1 MSYRN
6 PHRRLRAATA
16 ALALLSLLAACTGG
30 TGGEDVGSGV
40 QAGQVDAN
48 QAKVGDGGTLA
59 YSIEVDVKN
68 WNILHATG
76 DVFGYRQIL
85 NPVLPH
91 AMISLP
97 DFTMAKNDALLTEAK
112 VVKESPQ
119 TVEYRIRPE
128 ATWSDGTPITADDF
142 KYTWQ
147 VQDPQQCA
155 TCEPATQAGYDQVAS
170 VTGSDNGK
178 TVTVEFKNTYQP
190 WRLMFPHL
198 LPAHIAAQQG
208 DLATSFNDYFSTTVP
223 TWSGGPYLIDKYVP
237 NQSVTMKKNPKWYG
251 EGPHLDQLVF
261 RILTDE
267 RQAVTA
273 MANNEI
279 QVVVPRPTLDLV
291 EQLKGISNV
300 TTSLASGLVYEH
312 LDINTAHPALADV
325 ALRRA
330 IFTAVDRQA
339 IIDKTIGQFAAGTK
353 ALGNRNFMPGQK
365 LEGVDAYVDNV
376 TSAGLGDGNI
386 EAAKKVLTDAGYV
399 IGDGK
404 LTDPKGKAVPPLR
417 MRYSKGNQVRL
428 DTSVLIQNQL
438 KQLGITLQL
447 QETDSL
453 GTTVNTGDFDLI
465 VFGTNL
471 DVIPT
476 ATAQSV
482 FGSKGT
488 HTGYQDQEIDGWVSE
503 AARTL
508 DPQQVID
515 LLNKVDAR
523 ISEQAVTLP
532 IYQTPTLI
540 AYRSDFGNV
549 RANPTRF
556 GTSYN
561 TEQWGIKSD
570 G

>member
-1 MSYRN
+1 MSHRN
-6 PHRRLRAATA
+6 PHPRLRAATA
-16 ALALLSLLAACTGG
+16 GLALLPLLLAACSTGG
-30 TGGEDVGSGV
+30 GDENVGDGIK
-40 QAGQVDAN
+40 AGQVDAN
-48 QAKVGDGGTLA
+48 QAKVKDGGTLA

-91 AMISLP
+91 AMISQP
-97 DFTMAKNDALLTEAK
+97 DFTMAKNDALVTEVK
-112 VVKESPQ
+112 VVKDSPQ

-128 ATWSDGTPITADDF
+128 AAWSDGTPITADDF

-147 VQDPQQCA
+147 VQDPQQCSA
-155 TCEPATQAGYDQVAS
+155 CEPATQAGYDQVAS

-198 LPAHIAAQQG
+198 LPAHIAAQHG
-208 DLATSFNDYFSTTVP
+208 DLATSFNDYFASTVP
-223 TWSGGPYLIDKYVP
+223 TWSGGPYLISEYVP

-251 EGPHLDQLVF
+251 DGPHLDQLVF

-339 IIDKTIGQFAAGTK
+339 VIDKTIGQFAAGTK
-353 ALGNRNFMPGQK
+353 PLGNRNFMPGQT
-365 LEGVDAYVDNV
+365 LEGAAAYTDTV
-376 TSAGLGDGNI
+376 TPAGLGDGNLD
-386 EAAKKVLTDAGYV
+386 AAKKILTDAGYV
-399 IGDGK
+399 LGDGK
-404 LTDPKGKAVPPLR
+404 LTDPKGKPVPALR

-428 DTSVLIQNQL
+428 DTSVLVQNQL

-488 HTGYQDQEIDGWVSE
+488 HTGYKDQEIDGWLTA

-508 DPQQVID
+508 DPQQVVD
-515 LLNKVDAR
+515 LLNKVDTR

-532 IYQTPTLI
+532 IYQTPTLV
-540 AYRSDFGNV
+540 AYRSDLGNV
-549 RANPTRF
+549 RVNPTRF

-561 TEQWGIKSD
+561 SQEWGVKE
-570 G
+570 

>member
-1 MSYRN
+1 MSHRN
-6 PHRRLRAATA
+6 PHHRLRAATA
-16 ALALLSLLAACTGG
+16 GLALLPLLLAACSTGG
-30 TGGEDVGSGV
+30 GDESVGDGIK
-40 QAGQVDAN
+40 AGQVDAN
-48 QAKVGDGGTLA
+48 QAKVKDGGTLA

-85 NPVLPH
+85 NPVLAH
-91 AMISLP
+91 AMISQP
-97 DFTMAKNDALLTEAK
+97 DFTMAKNDALVTEAK
-112 VVKESPQ
+112 VVKDSPQ

-128 ATWSDGTPITADDF
+128 AVWSDGTPITADDF

-147 VQDPQQCA
+147 VQDPQQCP

-170 VTGSDNGK
+170 VAGSDNGK

-198 LPAHIAAQQG
+198 LPAHIAAQHG
-208 DLATSFNDYFSTTVP
+208 DLATSFNDHFTRTVP
-223 TWSGGPYLIDKYVP
+223 TWSGGPYLISEYVP

-291 EQLKGISNV
+291 QQLKGISNV

-330 IFTAVDRQA
+330 IFAAVDRQA

-353 ALGNRNFMPGQK
+353 PLGNRNFMPGQK
-365 LEGVDAYVDNV
+365 LEGVDTYADNV

-386 EAAKKVLTDAGYV
+386 EAAKKILTDAGYV
-399 IGDGK
+399 LGSGS
-404 LTDPKGKAVPPLR
+404 LTDPKGKPVPPLR

-428 DTSVLIQNQL
+428 DTSVLVQNQL

-488 HTGYQDQEIDGWVSE
+488 HTGYKDPEIDGWLTD

-508 DPQQVID
+508 DPKQVVA
-515 LLNKVDAR
+515 LLNKVDTR

-532 IYQTPTLI
+532 IYQTPTLV
-540 AYRSDFGNV
+540 AYRSDLGNV
-549 RANPTRF
+549 RVNPTRF

-561 TEQWGIKSD
+561 TQDWGVKE
-570 G
+570 

>member
-1 MSYRN
+1 MTRIKSARIKCGAV
-6 PHRRLRAATA
+6 LTVIAV
-16 ALALLSLLAACTGG
+16 LAGCGAGA
-30 TGGEDVGSGV
+30 GGESEDVAGGIK
-40 QAGQVDAN
+40 AGQINAN
-48 QAKVGDGGTLA
+48 QATVQDGGTVT

-91 AMISLP
+91 AMISMP
-97 DFTMAKNDALLTEAK
+97 DFTMAKNDALLLDAK

-119 TVEYRIRPE
+119 TVEYKIRPE
-128 ATWSDGTPITADDF
+128 AAWSDGTPITAEDF

-147 VQDPQQCA
+147 VQDPKQCQ
-155 TCEPATQAGYDQVAS
+155 TCQPASTAGYDQVAS
-170 VTGSDNGK
+170 VTGGDNGK
-178 TVTVEFKNTYQP
+178 TVTVTFKKTYQP

-198 LPAHIAAQQG
+198 LPAHIAAQHG
-208 DLATSFNDYFSTTVP
+208 DLAASFNDFFTTTVP
-223 TWSGGPYLIDKYVP
+223 TWSGGPYLIEQYTP

-251 EGPHLDQLVF
+251 DGPRLDQLIF

-279 QVVVPRPTLDLV
+279 QIVVPRPTLDLV
-291 EQLKGISNV
+291 EQLRGITNV
-300 TTSLASGLVYEH
+300 TTMLASGLVYEH
-312 LDINTAHPALADV
+312 LDINTAHPALSDL

-339 IIDKTIGQFAAGTK
+339 IIDKTIGQFAANTK
-353 ALGNRNFMPGQK
+353 PLGNRNFMPDQK
-365 LEGVDAYVDNV
+365 LDGVDAYVDNV
-376 TSAGLGDGNI
+376 TDKGLGGGKID
-386 EAAKKVLTDAGYV
+386 EAKKILTDAGYV
-399 IGDGK
+399 IEDGK
-404 LTDPKGKAVPPLR
+404 LTDPKGQPVPTLR
-417 MRYSKGNQVRL
+417 MRYSKGNQMRL
-428 DTSVLIQNQL
+428 DTSVLLQNQL

-453 GTTVNTGDFDLI
+453 GTTVNTGDYDLI

-488 HTGYQDQEIDGWVSE
+488 HTGYKDSEIDGWLSE
-503 AARTL
+503 AAQTL
-508 DPQQVID
+508 DPKQVVD

-523 ISEQAVTLP
+523 ISDQAVTLP
-532 IYQTPTLI
+532 LYQMPTLL
-540 AYRSDFGNV
+540 AYRSDLGNV
-549 RANPTRF
+549 RVNPTRF

-561 TEQWGIKSD
+561 IQEWGVKSA

>member
-1 MSYRN
+1 MSNRN

-16 ALALLSLLAACTGG
+16 ALTLLTVLAACTSGA
-30 TGGEDVGSGV
+30 GGEDVGSGV
-40 QAGQVDAN
+40 KAGQLDAN
-48 QAKVGDGGTLA
+48 QAKVADGGTLA
-59 YSIEVDVKN
+59 YSIDVDVKN

-97 DFTMAKNDALLTEAK
+97 DFTMAKNDTLLTEAK
-112 VVKESPQ
+112 VIKDSPQ

-147 VQDPQQCA
+147 VQDPQQCP

-170 VTGSDNGK
+170 ITGSDNGK

-198 LPAHIAAQQG
+198 LPAHIAAQHG
-208 DLATSFNDYFSTTVP
+208 DLATSFNEYFSTTVP
-223 TWSGGPYLIDKYVP
+223 TWSGGPYLIEQYVP

-251 EGPHLDQLVF
+251 DGPHLDQLVF

-279 QVVVPRPTLDLV
+279 QVVAPRPTLDLV
-291 EQLKGISNV
+291 QQLKGINNV
-300 TTSLASGLVYEH
+300 TTALASGLVYEH
-312 LDINTAHPALADV
+312 LDINTANPALADV

-353 ALGNRNFMPGQK
+353 PLGNRNFMPGQK
-365 LEGVDAYVDNV
+365 LDGVNAYADNV
-376 TSAGLGDGNI
+376 TSTGLGDGNI
-386 EAAKKVLTDAGYV
+386 EAAKKILTDAGYV
-399 IGDGK
+399 IGDGR
-404 LTDPKGKAVPPLR
+404 LTDPKGKPVPPLR

-428 DTSVLIQNQL
+428 DTSVLVQNQL

-488 HTGYQDQEIDGWVSE
+488 HTGYRDQEIDGWLSD

-515 LLNKVDAR
+515 LLNKADTR

-540 AYRSDFGNV
+540 AYRSDLGNV
-549 RANPTRF
+549 RVNPTRF

-561 TEQWGIKSD
+561 TQEWGIKSD